1 MFRII
6 KKEYLLHSL
15 FVFAFMNIVFFM
27 TKGDISS
34 AGIGLF
40 VRKSIVCAIAVWIM
54 QNVVKRTFFHRS
66 WIPALVFGAWWYF
79 FLFFKFFVIDAGR
92 ASLYENEIFIGT
104 YGAVAL
110 IGLQHFCECC
120 AGNRV
125 MVFAL
130 NLLQWLFS
138 MPPVI
143 TYVHY
148 MLYGHPI
155 IFDEMR
161 AVCQTNLRE
170 TAEWFMV
177 YVGVYN
183 ILLLIAVLIGSF
195 VLLAHCRKLAMI
207 GGAGFE
213 KTGNKFFVLL
223 AALAAAYYPSFLIG
237 ETDCTGYY
245 KLAMKYEREVKNYT
259 QDISKECER
268 IELKNSA
275 LVCGSP
281 HTIIMVIGESSGR
294 DYMRAYNNDVPYD
307 NTPWLSQCKNDSSF
321 IVFNNAYAC
330 YSLTQQVLEN
340 ALTERSYYNNKAFLE
355 SMNILDIA
363 KKKGYKTYWITNLGG
378 INSASSFALV
388 ASRADVVKAQAAPYD
403 ESMLDYMKEVVDPN
417 TNNFIVLHGNGSH
430 AAYKSRYPED
440 REVFKEHT
448 VEAEYSNS
456 LRYVDDFLKKVYE
469 YGKDNLNLQVML
481 YYPDHGENL
490 KTGHGP
496 SDHSFD
502 KVRIAVL
509 MYFGEDYRKRNPER
523 IKRLV
528 SRRDTFFT
536 NDMMYNTVSGI
547 MNAESNFYDGAEDIS
562 GENYRFTPE
571 ELWTFAHEV
580 KVSDDPFLKNRP

>member
-15 FVFAFMNIVFFM
+15 LVLALMNLVFWT
-27 TKGDISS
+27 TKSEISEV
-34 AGIGLF
+34 GIELF
-40 VRKSIVCAIAVWIM
+40 LRKSAVCAIAVYVM
-54 QNVVKRTFFHRS
+54 QCLVKRPFFSRR
-66 WIPALVFGAWWYF
+66 WTAPLLFMGWWY
-79 FLFFKFFVIDAGR
+79 LFAFVKCFVFSSGHSD
-92 ASLYENEIFIGT
+92 LYENEIFIGT
-104 YGAVAL
+104 YGAAAL
-110 IGLQHFCECC
+110 IGLHCFCAAKESR
-120 AGNRV
+120 A
-125 MVFAL
+125 AL
-130 NLLQWLFS
+130 FLVSLFEWLLCI
-138 MPPVI
+138 PPVV
-143 TYVHY
+143 TYVHQ
-148 MLYGHPI
+148 LIYGRPVV
-155 IFDEMR
+155 FEEMR
-161 AVCQTNLRE
+161 AVYNTSFRE
-170 TAEWFMV
+170 TYEWFIT
-177 YVGVYN
+177 YVGPVN
-183 ILLLIAVLIGSF
+183 MLVMAAVLALTMYIIQYAGR
-195 VLLAHCRKLAMI
+195 LAFKDTVEPMTAGRKCI
-207 GGAGFE
+207 I
-213 KTGNKFFVLL
+213 LL
-223 AALAAAYYPSFLIG
+223 AAMGALYYPADLLQR
-237 ETDCTGYY
+237 TDCTGYFAKAVEY
-245 KLAMKYEREVKNYT
+245 SLEVKNY
-259 QDISKECER
+259 SKTIADRYENIKLTNPAE
-268 IELKNSA
+268 
-275 LVCGSP
+275 VGGTP
-281 HTIIMVIGESSGR
+281 HTVIMVIGESSGR

-378 INSASSFALV
+378 INTASSFALV

-496 SDHSFD
+496 SDLSFD
-502 KVRIAVL
+502 KVRIAML

-547 MNAESNFYDGAEDIS
+547 LNAESNFYDGAEDIS